1 MGVTLISCALCLTLV
16 VSEGR
21 FCSIPCAEE
30 YARES
35 ERLRSE
41 ATYGHLQAMD
51 DARHLDT
58 CPYCFDS
65 ELTGL
70 ERRESCRLHNLF
82 RGDLNA
88 QSHVVDAL

>member
-1 MGVTLISCALCLTLV
+1 MTLISCALCLTLV

-35 ERLRSE
+35 ERLR
-41 ATYGHLQAMD
+41 ADAVYGHDQFMD
-51 DARHLDT
+51 AAKHRDE

-70 ERRESCRLHNLF
+70 DRRESCRQHNLF

-88 QSHVVDAL
+88 QSHVLDAM